1 MSNQL
6 SRRNIVA
13 AAAIVLATSF
23 LGARSDADQC
33 PNNKSIDWVKTLASD
48 SKTADLAYV
57 AGVDNVTIG
66 QAGNTTLALMPL
78 SFGAAMGV
86 QTLLIYR
93 LTTAPPC
100 APPQLLGSF
109 KTETTLVKVYFG
121 GGMLHLVTL
130 ADQKEHSSSHPPDL
144 LDTSYLFKDGKLA
157 KVSSK
162 QIKAK

>member
-6 SRRNIVA
+6 SRRSIIAVV
-13 AAAIVLATSF
+13 AIVLALSF
-23 LGARSDADQC
+23 LGARRDADQC
-33 PNNKSIDWVKTLASD
+33 LNNKSIDWVKTLASD

-66 QAGNTTLALMPL
+66 QTGSTTLALMPL
-78 SFGAAMGV
+78 SFGAAAGV
-86 QTLLIYR
+86 QTVLIYR
-93 LTTAPPC
+93 LTTASPC

-109 KTETTLVKVYFG
+109 KTETTLVKVYFSG
-121 GGMLHLVTL
+121 GTLHLVTL
-130 ADQKEHSSSHPPDL
+130 ADQKEHSSRHPTDL